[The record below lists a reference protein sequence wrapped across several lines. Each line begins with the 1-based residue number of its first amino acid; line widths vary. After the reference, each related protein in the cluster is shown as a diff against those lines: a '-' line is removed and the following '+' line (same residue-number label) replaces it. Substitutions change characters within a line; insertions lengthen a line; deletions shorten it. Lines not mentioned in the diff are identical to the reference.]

1 MTDLQIYRPG
11 KDHFALFTSI
21 YQSDEAC
28 NDHDTNERPHVKGHM
43 QKCELFTKWPWKELL
58 ENNLGKMCTL

>member
-43 QKCELFTKWPWKELL
+43 QKCELFTKWP
-58 ENNLGKMCTL
+58 